1 MSYRILMLV
10 PEGLT
15 LDALSS
21 EQQAA
26 IASVLGQY
34 VNPMPGSIPADG
46 FQLVDALTADNFK
59 PETMIDYGITWPVL
73 SLTQW
78 DGNAEKVEII
88 IPLNQEVYVKHM
100 PDGILTETHIW
111 AGWPSNYL

>member
-1 MSYRILMLV
+1 MTYRAIILV

-15 LDALSS
+15 FEQLTE

-26 IASVLGQY
+26 CNSVFGQY
-34 VNPMPGSIPADG
+34 VNPMPGSVPSEG
-46 FQLVDALTADNFK
+46 FQLVDALTNDKFDPAVMLDFGLN
-59 PETMIDYGITWPVL
+59 WPVL

-88 IPLNQEVYVKHM
+88 IPLNQEAYVKHM
-100 PDGILTETHIW
+100 PDGILTETHRW

>member
-34 VNPMPGSIPADG
+34 VLPMIGTIPNAGRVVLDG
-46 FQLVDALTADNFK
+46 VAADNFDAS
-59 PETMIDYGITWPVL
+59 T
-73 SLTQW
+73 
-78 DGNAEKVEII
+78 
-88 IPLNQEVYVKHM
+88 IPLLGLPFEVIGQWKEDGTVIVPFDDEKFLAHL
-100 PDGILTETHIW
+100 PDPEEGDKVLHEPHRW
-111 AGWPSNYL
+111 AGWPELF

>member
-1 MSYRILMLV
+1 MTYRAIILV
-10 PEGLT
+10 PEGFTFDMLPQ
-15 LDALSS
+15 
-21 EQQAA
+21 EQQDA
-26 IASVLGQY
+26 INSVFMQH

-59 PETMIDYGITWPVL
+59 PETMIAFGLNWPVL

-88 IPLNQEVYVKHM
+88 IPLNQEAYVKHM
-100 PDGILTETHIW
+100 PDGILTETHRW